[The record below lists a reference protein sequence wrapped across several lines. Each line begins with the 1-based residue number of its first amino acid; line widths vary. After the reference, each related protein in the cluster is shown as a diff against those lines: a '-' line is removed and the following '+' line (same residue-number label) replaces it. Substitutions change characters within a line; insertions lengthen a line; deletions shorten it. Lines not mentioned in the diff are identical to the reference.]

1 MSAGEQGE
9 RWLARVIVT
18 LKPVVNDPQCVA
30 LLRAAAVETV
40 GAEGVSLSPQS
51 MGGEDFG
58 WFAEVLPIALARLG
72 THGGGP
78 PLDLHR
84 GTFDVDEQAIGV
96 GVRLLA
102 RTALHALEAD
112 AAADP
117 AGPPAPPR
125 TRRPAPGDTSARRTV
140 DERREPDDESH
151 RPADR

>member
-1 MSAGEQGE
+1 MRG
-9 RWLARVIVT
+9 VP
-18 LKPVVNDPQCVA
+18 PVVNDPRAVA
-30 LLRAAAVETV
+30 LMRAAALETV
-40 GAEGVSLSPQS
+40 GSDGVVVTPQS

-84 GTFDVDEQAIGV
+84 GTFDVDERAIGI

-112 AAADP
+112 AAI
-117 AGPPAPPR
+117 PPVV
-125 TRRPAPGDTSARRTV
+125 PGKARARG
-140 DERREPDDESH
+140 H
-151 RPADR
+151 C